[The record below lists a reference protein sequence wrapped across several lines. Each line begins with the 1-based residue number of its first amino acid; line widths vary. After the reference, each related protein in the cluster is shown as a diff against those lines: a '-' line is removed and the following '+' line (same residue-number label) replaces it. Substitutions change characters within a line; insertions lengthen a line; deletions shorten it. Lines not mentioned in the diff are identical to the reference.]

1 MPTALSLH
9 EWPKQPCWASVKL
22 RLRFS
27 LQPAVVPCNDWL
39 KITDGKDVRAAETGV
54 LTCPKSG
61 FTLALHSADREWD
74 WPSMYPEM
82 VDVAALNLATC
93 NEMISALKRVDF
105 AYITDHS
112 FNLQSLHKPRLCWL
126 KYLSDASPILGKS
139 AERMQQAPSLVA

>member
-1 MPTALSLH
+1 M
-9 EWPKQPCWASVKL
+9 KL

-54 LTCPKSG
+54 LTCLKSG
-61 FTLALHSADREWD
+61 CLMSEKLFSLINAFTLALHSADREWD